1 MAYTYWMAVA
11 QKYMQDTA
19 DKLPTPCLI
28 DLTTDPQEQGA
39 ALTLGFRHLSR
50 ANVTV
55 TNEISPASHVRAP
68 IRALPRRSWYC
79 WVAQK

>member
-1 MAYTYWMAVA
+1 MAYIYWMAVA

-39 ALTLGFRHLSR
+39 ALTLGFRHLQSQR
-50 ANVTV
+50 
-55 TNEISPASHVRAP
+55 H
-68 IRALPRRSWYC
+68 C
-79 WVAQK
+79 H